1 LLNKTNHVPPDR
13 RRCFYLALLSSLQNS
28 PDTAAILRIA
38 ISALK
43 TTMTGAQNVQQF
55 LQPDCN
61 ATAAFL
67 QPRCGT
73 VTRGAMERDHRAVV
87 DAAIERAPRW
97 IKLDLAAKDDATR
110 QRAEDALAMIIAMAI
125 EGERSL

>member
-1 LLNKTNHVPPDR
+1 
-13 RRCFYLALLSSLQNS
+13 
-28 PDTAAILRIA
+28 
-38 ISALK
+38 
-43 TTMTGAQNVQQF
+43 MTGAQNVQQF
-55 LQPDCN
+55 MQPACY

-73 VTRGAMERDHRAVV
+73 VTRVAMERDQRAVI

-110 QRAEDALAMIIAMAI
+110 QRAEDALAMIIAKAI